1 MSAPLPVLKALA
13 GTDGSRGDKK
23 LSLERIGASKLTGAP
38 REWCNHAR
46 YTSLLRVRGHSREPR
61 IGSGDILAVDSLQTD
76 PSKLVGKLVVVIHEE
91 NGFCVSRFRR
101 YETLDVLQSESPQYK
116 AIVLGRN
123 SGWRVVGRVLGWIS
137 AAS

>member
-61 IGSGDILAVDSLQTD
+61 IGSGDILAVDLLQKD
-76 PSKLVGKLVVVIHEE
+76 PSKLISNILWVISQE
-91 NGFCVSRFRR
+91 NGLCVSRF
-101 YETLDVLQSESPQYK
+101 
-116 AIVLGRN
+116 
-123 SGWRVVGRVLGWIS
+123 
-137 AAS
+137 